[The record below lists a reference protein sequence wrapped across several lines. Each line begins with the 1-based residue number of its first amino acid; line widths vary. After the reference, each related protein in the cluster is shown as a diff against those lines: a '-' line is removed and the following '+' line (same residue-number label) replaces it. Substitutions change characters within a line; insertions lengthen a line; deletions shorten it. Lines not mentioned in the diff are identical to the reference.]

1 MLYLFLL
8 HEHKV
13 GEPDLSV
20 VINGTHTN
28 MLEYAVINGTYPKL
42 DFDIRLLGN
51 RSNLLFPSAYN
62 LGISLAPRKN
72 NDKVADKAVMMTT
85 IFVHEGVYLTRYNV
99 VRGMCIGLC
108 QY

>member
-20 VINGTHTN
+20 VINGTHTREN
-28 MLEYAVINGTYPKL
+28 DVINGTYPKL

-51 RSNLLFPSAYN
+51 RSNLPFPSAYN
-62 LGISLAPRKN
+62 LVISLALKKN
-72 NDKVADKAVMMTT
+72 ITYKVADKAVMMTT
-85 IFVHEGVYLTRYNV
+85 IFIHEGMYLTRYNV
-99 VRGMCIGLC
+99 VACV
-108 QY
+108 